1 MATVTIAVDPETLKR
16 AESKA
21 TEQGT
26 SVDRVLGEYLVEDA
40 GETVNSR
47 ATENAA
53 QPDASVAP
61 GDAPQRSSFV
71 FEPMDEEKRQRL
83 VEVVKRHVAMAKE
96 AGARSGGI
104 TWTREDLYDRSDH
117 DWSDS

>member
-1 MATVTIAVDPETLKR
+1 MANLTITVDPETLER
-16 AESKA
+16 ARIKA

-26 SVDRVLGEYLVEDA
+26 SVDRVLGEYLVEYA

-47 ATENAA
+47 AVEDAV
-53 QPDASVAP
+53 QPDASVTP
-61 GDAPQRSSFV
+61 GAAPQRPSFV
-71 FEPMDEEKRQRL
+71 FEPLDEEKRQRL
-83 VEVVKRHVAMAKE
+83 VEAFERHVAMAKE